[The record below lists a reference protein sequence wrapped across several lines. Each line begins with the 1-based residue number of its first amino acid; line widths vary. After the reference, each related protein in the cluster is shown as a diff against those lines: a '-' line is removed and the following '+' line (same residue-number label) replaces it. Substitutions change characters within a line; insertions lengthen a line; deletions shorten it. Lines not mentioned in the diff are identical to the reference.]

1 MDNVTVLVEHNAILA
16 INDVQTLVLYHSVG
30 MMRIFFFVCE
40 NFTLTILFLYRLYV
54 TYNRVL
60 LPQCPYHLIG
70 SSPSHIASFL
80 HMRTTH
86 IQWLWIG
93 TNMTCF

>member
-30 MMRIFFFVCE
+30 MMRIFFFVYE

-54 TYNRVL
+54 TYTEFL
-60 LPQCPYHLIG
+60 LPQCPYHLIE
-70 SSPSHIASFL
+70 SSPSHIASL
-80 HMRTTH
+80 SHMRTTH
-86 IQWLWIG
+86 FQWMWMGNNL
-93 TNMTCF
+93 TCF